1 MRFIAVILLIV
12 LTAAGIYSL
21 SNEDMRVIL
30 DKKTASI
37 GDALYVIYSIDNPDA
52 VMADLYG
59 ITNKRI
65 SAMDKGAVLDAG
77 TLAVIAIELGKARGG
92 FYYFLT
98 GLSRYAAQ
106 SLIYDGIYPE
116 SFAWNRSLSGSELIE
131 LAQVIK
137 VHI

>member
-1 MRFIAVILLIV
+1 MRFTAVILLIV
-12 LTAAGIYSL
+12 LTAAGAFSL

-52 VMADLYG
+52 VMADIYS
-59 ITNKRI
+59 ITNHWI
-65 SAMDKGAVLDAG
+65 MAMDKGAVLDAG
-77 TLAVIAIELGKARGG
+77 ALAVIAIELGKARGG
-92 FYYFLT
+92 FYYTLT

-116 SFAWNRSLSGSELIE
+116 SFAWNRSISGSELIE

-137 VHI
+137 AHM